1 MRLFLTAA
9 AAAALMAT
17 AASAQTSSSSMS
29 SQAMGSSPMS
39 GAMSPT
45 DYVTAAGQSD
55 QFEIQE
61 GQLAQSQ
68 GKSAK
73 VKAFGKEMI
82 TDHTKSTA
90 MVVAAAQKA
99 GLSPSTPALRSD
111 QQQMLSQLQAASGD
125 DFDRLYI
132 QQQTQSHQEALQLQQ
147 GYAQNGDSKPLKAVA
162 AKITPVV
169 QKHLTMLQQMNSM
182 AMLDR

>member
-1 MRLFLTAA
+1 MRLFLATTAA
-9 AAAALMAT
+9 AALLAT
-17 AASAQTSSSSMS
+17 AASAQMSSSSMS
-29 SQAMGSSPMS
+29 SPASTS
-39 GAMSPT
+39 AT
-45 DYVTAAGQSD
+45 DYVTMAGQSD

-73 VKAFGKEMI
+73 VKAFGKQMVA
-82 TDHTKSTA
+82 DHTKSTA

-99 GLSPSTPALRSD
+99 GMSPSTPALRSD
-111 QQQMLSQLQAASGD
+111 QQQMLSQLQATSGD
-125 DFDRLYI
+125 DFDRLYV

-162 AKITPVV
+162 AKIVPVV
-169 QKHLTMLQQMNSM
+169 QHHLSMLQQMNSM
-182 AMLDR
+182 AMLSR

>member
-1 MRLFLTAA
+1 MRLFLTTA
-9 AAAALMAT
+9 AAAALIAT
-17 AASAQTSSSSMS
+17 AASAQASSSSMS
-29 SQAMGSSPMS
+29 SPGAMS

-68 GKSAK
+68 GKSAR

-82 TDHTKSTA
+82 ADHTKSTA

-99 GLSPSTPALRSD
+99 GLTPSTPPLRSD
-111 QQQMLSQLQAASGD
+111 QQQMLSQLQATSGD

-162 AKITPVV
+162 AKIVPVV
-169 QKHLTMLQQMNSM
+169 QHHLTMLQQMNSM
-182 AMLDR
+182 AMLSR

>member
-1 MRLFLTAA
+1 MRVFLVTAV
-9 AAAALMAT
+9 AAALLAPT
-17 AASAQTSSSSMS
+17 ASAQASSSSMS
-29 SQAMGSSPMS
+29 SQGAGAMSSS
-39 GAMSPT
+39 MSPT

-61 GQLAQSQ
+61 GRLAQSQ
-68 GKSAK
+68 GKSAR
-73 VKAFGKEMI
+73 VKAFGKEMVA
-82 TDHTKSTA
+82 DHTKSTA

-99 GLSPSTPALRSD
+99 GLSPSTPALRPD
-111 QQQMLSQLQAASGD
+111 QQQMLSQLQATSGD
-125 DFDRLYI
+125 DFDRLYV

-147 GYAQNGDSKPLKAVA
+147 GYAQSGDSKPLKAAA

-182 AMLDR
+182 AMLKN